1 MAQNVLDLTVLEE
14 EIQSHHDELI
24 ELRRDF
30 HRHPELGTKEF
41 RTSEIVEKYLNDL
54 GIPTQ
59 RMFNTGVVG
68 LIEGPKPGKTILLRG
83 DMDALPVT
91 EETNL
96 PFKSE
101 NPGVMHACGHDGHT
115 SMLMIAAKV
124 LKNHQSELTGNVKL
138 VFQPNEE
145 EEGAKF
151 MVEEGVLENP
161 KVDAAFGVHLW
172 SQVESG
178 KIGIQAGPVMA
189 EMFIFK
195 LILKGRGGHT
205 SAPHEAKDPVPCAAN
220 IITAAQTLQTREIS
234 VLDPTVIAFGK
245 VVSDGSY
252 NALANTV
259 TMEGTLRYLY
269 DGDDDTP
276 QHPRKRFRRLI
287 DGICAAHDI
296 DYDIEIVPSSY
307 SVINDEE
314 SVAFLKERV
323 LPNFTTADQ
332 IQPYFCLA
340 GEDFSEFINRN
351 NVPGAFVFIGTGD
364 ESKGTTYPHHAPNFD
379 IDEDTL
385 ITGVKFHVHSALEFL
400 K

>member
-1 MAQNVLDLTVLEE
+1 
-14 EIQSHHDELI
+14 
-24 ELRRDF
+24 
-30 HRHPELGTKEF
+30 
-41 RTSEIVEKYLNDL
+41 
-54 GIPTQ
+54 
-59 RMFNTGVVG
+59 
-68 LIEGPKPGKTILLRG
+68 
-83 DMDALPVT
+83 
-91 EETNL
+91 
-96 PFKSE
+96 
-101 NPGVMHACGHDGHT
+101 
-115 SMLMIAAKV
+115 
-124 LKNHQSELTGNVKL
+124 VKL

>member
-178 KIGIQAGPVMA
+178 KIGIQSGPVMA

-220 IITAAQTLQTREIS
+220 IITSAQTLQTREIS

>member
-220 IITAAQTLQTREIS
+220 IITSAQTLQTREIS

-307 SVINDEE
+307 SVINDED